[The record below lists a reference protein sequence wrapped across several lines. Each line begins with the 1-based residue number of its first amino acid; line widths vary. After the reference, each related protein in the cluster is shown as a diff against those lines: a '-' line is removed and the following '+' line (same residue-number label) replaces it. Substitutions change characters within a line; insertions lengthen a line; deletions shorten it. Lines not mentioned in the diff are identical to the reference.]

1 MADLRR
7 IKLLHGLEST
17 RTTITPQEGEP
28 IATTDELKLY
38 IGDGSKTG
46 GYIINA
52 DNTIGICLDQA
63 IASVK
68 HSLAWWINYFNGNP
82 ATIRIPRGTHDILT
96 NLTVPSNICLKFDNG
111 AYFNVASGVILTV
124 NGDID
129 AGLWEVYT
137 GSGTVNG
144 TAYHP
149 TRPESSTPVYTDD
162 SDRIATTAFVKD
174 VLENSPALNGTPTAP
189 TAVLGTNNTQIA
201 NTSYVKTEIN
211 AVLAASDVLIFKG
224 TLGTGGIITELPTS
238 DYKIG
243 WSYKII
249 TAGTYANIVCEIG
262 DMIVCVSDFDTTFKN
277 SDWTIIQSNLDGA
290 VIGPVSS
297 ISNNIALFDG
307 ITGKLI
313 KDSSKSLSDL
323 ATSTHIHG
331 NITNDGKIGSTASLP
346 IITTTSGVLTTGSFG
361 TTSGTFCQGNDS
373 RLSDART
380 PISHVHGNIT
390 NDGKIGIVSGLMIK
404 TSTNGELIALAA
416 GTSGQYLQ
424 YDGTWSTPPD
434 TDTVYT
440 HPTSGVSVGT
450 YTSVTVDTN
459 GHVTTGTNPTAVDK
473 HFTATEAQT
482 VFDISDIY
490 PSSYKAIFVYVNGL
504 FKINTVDYT
513 IDTTEGSEA
522 LTLNTASLLN
532 DVVYIMFL

>member
-7 IKLLHGLEST
+7 TKLLRGLEST
-17 RTTITPQEGEP
+17 RTTITPQEGEI

-38 IGDGSKTG
+38 IGDGGKTG

-52 DNTIGICLDQA
+52 DNTIAVCLDQA

-68 HSLAWWINYFNGNP
+68 HSLAWWITWFNGAA
-82 ATIRIPRGTHDILT
+82 ATIRIPRGTHYILT

-111 AYFNVASGVILTV
+111 AYFNVASGVTLTV

-149 TRPESSTPVYTDD
+149 TRPESSTPTYTDD

-174 VLENSPALNGTPTAP
+174 VLENSPALGGIPTAP
-189 TAVLGTNNTQIA
+189 TATLGTNNTQIA

-224 TLGTGGIITELPTS
+224 TLGTGGTITELPIT

-249 TAGTYANIVCEIG
+249 TAGTYANKVCEIG
-262 DMIVCVSDFDTTFKN
+262 DIIVSIVDFDTTSN
-277 SDWTIIQSNLDGA
+277 DSDWIVIQTNLDGS

-297 ISNNIALFDG
+297 IADNIALFDG

-380 PISHVHGNIT
+380 PISHIHGNIT
-390 NDGKIGIVSGLMIK
+390 NDGKIGTTSGLIIK
-404 TSTNGELIALAA
+404 TTTDGALTTLAA

-434 TDTVYT
+434 TDTIYT
-440 HPTSGVSVGT
+440 HPTSGVSTGT

-459 GHVTTGTNPTAVDK
+459 GHVTAGTNTTAVDK

-504 FKINTVDYT
+504 FKINIVDYT